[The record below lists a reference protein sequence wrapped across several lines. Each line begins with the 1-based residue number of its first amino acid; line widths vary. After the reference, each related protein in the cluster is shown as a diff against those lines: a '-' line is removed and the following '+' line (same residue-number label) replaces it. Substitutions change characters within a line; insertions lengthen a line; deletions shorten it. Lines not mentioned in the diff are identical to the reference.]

1 MDRWDGPVAIFL
13 ADADRNVRSAMRLL
27 LEHAA
32 DHQVVGEAAD
42 APALFASVVIML
54 PRIVIVDWALPGLPR
69 HDPLRP
75 LVDGQPELRV
85 VVISVRPGDGDASRR
100 AGADGFVCKLEPPER
115 LLEVVE
121 RLLKGR

>member
-1 MDRWDGPVAIFL
+1 
-13 ADADRNVRSAMRLL
+13 MRLL

-32 DHQVVGEAAD
+32 DHRVVGEAAD
-42 APALFASVVIML
+42 APTLLAGLVIVL
-54 PRIVIVDWALPGLPR
+54 PRLVIVDWALPGLPR

-85 VVISVRPGDGDASRR
+85 VVISVRPGDGDASRQ

-115 LLEVVE
+115 LLGVVAG
-121 RLLKGR
+121 LMGGG